1 MNRFLK
7 TGVLLLALAS
17 TLAGCMQGGPT
28 NAYQAQYFNDLR
40 PCQPVTHSQSYP
52 NTQSYRC
59 VLNP

>member
-17 TLAGCMQGGPT
+17 MLSGCMPGGPT
-28 NAYQAQYFNDLR
+28 NAYQAQYFNDPR
-40 PCQPVTHSQSYP
+40 PCQPGTHSQSYP